1 MSTNHRPLS
10 DSAEIY
16 VSSIDGAKCVS
27 LTHEKFPAMGSHERW
42 LYSQAIVIL
51 LKKPFDMCNCC
62 SCYLCTCSFFIDTT
76 IDQNEEMAF
85 LEGKYSKELII
96 NSRLP

>member
-16 VSSIDGAKCVS
+16 VSSNGGAKCVS

-51 LKKPFDMCNCC
+51 LKN
-62 SCYLCTCSFFIDTT
+62 LLTCVIVAVVTYVLVHFFIDTT
-76 IDQNEEMAF
+76 IDENEEMAF
-85 LEGKYSKELII
+85 LEGK
-96 NSRLP
+96 